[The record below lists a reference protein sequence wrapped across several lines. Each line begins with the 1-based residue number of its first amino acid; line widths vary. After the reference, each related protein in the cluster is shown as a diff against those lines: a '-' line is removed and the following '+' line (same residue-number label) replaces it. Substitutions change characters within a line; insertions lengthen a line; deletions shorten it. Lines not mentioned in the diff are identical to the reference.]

1 MSALFSYG
9 GIVAGGSSTS
19 DAEIIDIS
27 GEKSFC
33 SKPPN
38 HPKNLRGMFGT
49 FYHGEVIVC
58 GGYLE
63 EAKLFSDECY
73 KYNGE
78 RRYLSCHYTLALYV
92 TLHFNTNC
100 MNPGQLNICKLDTLK
115 LIQKKLP
122 HV

>member
-9 GIVAGGSSTS
+9 GRVAGGSSTS

-38 HPKNLRGMFGT
+38 HPKNLEGMFGT

-58 GGYLE
+58 GGY
-63 EAKLFSDECY
+63 EANSFSDECY
-73 KYNGE
+73 EYNGE
-78 RRYLSCHYTLALYV
+78 RRYVLSFYP
-92 TLHFNTNC
+92 NR
-100 MNPGQLNICKLDTLK
+100 G
-115 LIQKKLP
+115 
-122 HV
+122 